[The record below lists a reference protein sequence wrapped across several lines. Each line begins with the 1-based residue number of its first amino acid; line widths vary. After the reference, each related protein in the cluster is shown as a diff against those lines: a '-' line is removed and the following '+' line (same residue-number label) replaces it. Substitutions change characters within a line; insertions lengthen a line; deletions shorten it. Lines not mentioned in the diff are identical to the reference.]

1 MPFRYR
7 LQKFLEIRIKEKEA
21 QLKVV
26 QEAQNAVIAV
36 ENKIKENNK
45 NINDTR
51 INMRKSDPR
60 MYDGFDKFL
69 KHLYEITRKNRSRK
83 KASKRAWNSKRKRT
97 KGKRFRKT
105 QRT

>member
-60 MYDGFDKFL
+60 MYDGL
-69 KHLYEITRKNRSRK
+69 I
-83 KASKRAWNSKRKRT
+83 NS
-97 KGKRFRKT
+97 
-105 QRT
+105 